1 MKIINAKVYTEA
13 GIFEEKDV
21 YTDGE
26 LIAEKSGDDQVLDA
40 KGCYL
45 IPGLT
50 DIHFHGCV
58 GHDFCD
64 GTHESI
70 EAMAVYEASQG
81 VTTIVPATMTL
92 GRDTLKK
99 ICEAAGSYKSEKGA
113 ILCGINMEGPFI
125 AMERKGAQNGDFV
138 HKPDAEM
145 FRELN
150 KASGGI
156 VKLLAI
162 APEVEGAKS

>member
-1 MKIINAKVYTEA
+1 MKIINAKVYTEE
-13 GIFEEKDV
+13 GIFEKKDV

-26 LIAEKSGDDQVLDA
+26 LISEKSGDDEVLDA

-81 VTTIVPATMTL
+81 ITTIVPATMTL
-92 GRDTLKK
+92 GEDTLQK
-99 ICEAAGSYKSEKGA
+99 ICEAAGSYQSEKGA
-113 ILCGINMEGPFI
+113 ILCGINM
-125 AMERKGAQNGDFV
+125 
-138 HKPDAEM
+138 
-145 FRELN
+145 
-150 KASGGI
+150 
-156 VKLLAI
+156 
-162 APEVEGAKS
+162 

>member
-70 EAMAVYEASQG
+70 EAMAVYES
-81 VTTIVPATMTL
+81 TW
-92 GRDTLKK
+92 RDRLLPWSVKVLRMV
-99 ICEAAGSYKSEKGA
+99 
-113 ILCGINMEGPFI
+113 ILFTNRMQRC
-125 AMERKGAQNGDFV
+125 
-138 HKPDAEM
+138 
-145 FRELN
+145 
-150 KASGGI
+150 SGN
-156 VKLLAI
+156 
-162 APEVEGAKS
+162 